1 MKIHEIFESGSF
13 DIDCTGDA
21 CVGDTIKFKEAVFG
35 GSFRKPKFL
44 GDREI
49 TAKIIKD
56 SYGADKQQ
64 HTFTIEVISSSGSD
78 PLTPGTV
85 TTRKGRNVYKNG
97 THRIKWDNE
106 ADRKKS
112 LDDKH
117 VRGDIARA
125 ERDKRKN
132 NL

>member
-1 MKIHEIFESGSF
+1 MKIHEIYESDSF
-13 DIDCTGDA
+13 AIDCTGDA

-35 GSFRKPKFL
+35 GSFKKPKYL

-64 HTFTIEVISSSGSD
+64 HTFTLIISSSGTD
-78 PLTPGTV
+78 PLTSG

-106 ADRKKS
+106 DDGLKS

-117 VRGDIARA
+117 DRSDITRA

-132 NL
+132 NI